1 MRRMPAAGLVLLSL
15 VLGGPG
21 AATAS
26 ATASTKT
33 PDDTSSAVRLVFV
46 SQTPW
51 VTAGGQFALSARVD
65 PGQSQGLEVV
75 TSVFPAVATRS
86 EFALTLAEQPRRLP
100 IFISAPVT
108 PDPTGVVAV
117 DLGVQD
123 PALPRDPARLRL
135 GGRDGVH
142 PVVMELRERDDGPV
156 RDQLFT
162 YLIHLP
168 EAHPGPKLGVAMVL
182 PVYSRPRWQPD
193 GSRRPAEAARTSSTL
208 EALDLA
214 RSLPVALAPNPET
227 LDALASDA
235 GETGT
240 ATLARLRQLASD
252 HSLLGATYVPVSL
265 PALLARGLDGEAASQ
280 LARGQASIEKTLRT
294 SPDGR
299 IWLTD
304 QPVDASSLGLI
315 SRRGVDRLVVHEA
328 GLAPVPGQQV
338 TLTRPFQLASGP
350 VRLRA
355 VSADPGL
362 AAHFTDGQQPLR
374 AQQLL
379 ADLAV
384 VYLDL
389 PGDKRAVVALPPR
402 TWAPN
407 GPFLQALAVGLAGNP
422 VVEAVGLETVF
433 EGIEPARGASGAA
446 LVRRPVAVAVTDSL
460 GDIEDQ
466 VRATRGRLDSLGSVL
481 GPDNPLSAPLDEQLL
496 VSQSADIA
504 SGRQRRSYVA
514 AVDKAIDAALAT
526 IQMPQGRSITLT
538 ARRGSIPVTFQNR
551 SGRPARVVVKM
562 SSDKLVFPA
571 GSTQTLELT
580 RLNTTQRFPV
590 VARTSGAFPIRIQLT
605 SPDGKLVVGRA
616 RITVRSTAASGLGV
630 GVSVGAALFLA
641 LWWGRHASRG
651 RRARRLVSVAD
662 DTTPAGATMPTG
674 EGLPAVE
681 RSEGGA

>member
-1 MRRMPAAGLVLLSL
+1 
-15 VLGGPG
+15 
-21 AATAS
+21 
-26 ATASTKT
+26 
-33 PDDTSSAVRLVFV
+33 
-46 SQTPW
+46 
-51 VTAGGQFALSARVD
+51 
-65 PGQSQGLEVV
+65 
-75 TSVFPAVATRS
+75 
-86 EFALTLAEQPRRLP
+86 
-100 IFISAPVT
+100 
-108 PDPTGVVAV
+108 
-117 DLGVQD
+117 
-123 PALPRDPARLRL
+123 
-135 GGRDGVH
+135 
-142 PVVMELRERDDGPV
+142 
-156 RDQLFT
+156 
-162 YLIHLP
+162 
-168 EAHPGPKLGVAMVL
+168 AMVL

-208 EALDLA
+208 EALELA

-227 LDALASDA
+227 LDALAADA

-252 HSLLGATYVPVSL
+252 HPLLGATYVPVSL
-265 PALLARGLDGEAASQ
+265 PGLLASGLDGEAANQ

-294 SPDGR
+294 SPAGR
-299 IWLTD
+299 TWLTD

-315 SRRGVDRLVVHEA
+315 SRRGVDRIVVAEA

-350 VRLRA
+350 VRLQA

-362 AAHFTDGQQPLR
+362 AAHFGDGQQPLR

-402 TWAPN
+402 AWAPN
-407 GPFLQALAVGLAGNP
+407 APFLQALAVGLAGNP
-422 VVEAVGLETVF
+422 VVEAVGLDTVF
-433 EGIEPARGASGAA
+433 EGIEPARGASGGA
-446 LVRRPVAVAVTDSL
+446 LVRRPVAVANSL
-460 GDIEDQ
+460 GDIADE

-481 GPDNPLSAPLDEQLL
+481 GPDNPVSGPLDEQLL
-496 VSQSADIA
+496 VAQSADIA
-504 SGRQRRSYVA
+504 GGRQRRSYVA

-551 SGRPARVVVKM
+551 SGHPARVVVKM
-562 SSDKLVFPA
+562 NSDKLVFPA

-616 RITVRSTAASGLGV
+616 RLTVRSTAASGLGV

-651 RRARRLVSVAD
+651 RRARRLVSVDGGA
-662 DTTPAGATMPTG
+662 TPAEADP
-674 EGLPAVE
+674 PAVE
-681 RSEGGA
+681 RTEGGA